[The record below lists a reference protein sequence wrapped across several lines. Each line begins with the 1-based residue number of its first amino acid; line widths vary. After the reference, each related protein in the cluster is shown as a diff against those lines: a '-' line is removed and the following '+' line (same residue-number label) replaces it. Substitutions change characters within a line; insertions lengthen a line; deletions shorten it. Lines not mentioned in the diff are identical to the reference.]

1 MGAVTLAV
9 SSYDRGEYSL
19 LQQHQSDSEG
29 EETTRR
35 IPLRRV
41 RARADKMNL
50 SVFNRPLFQTASL
63 TVSLI
68 GLTLVITTLAWVGQF
83 KGGVSFTTTEKGID
97 FNWHPILM
105 TISLIFLYGNGALIY
120 RVIPARNESHKLKL
134 KLGHAGAMLLA
145 FILMVIGLKA
155 FEDLDMAIQKLEQEK
170 TNRDHS
176 IRTLNDEIANQ
187 DEVIN
192 KLNKEKKHMSENSSK
207 AQEDLQ
213 AAEDKVDHLAKIKA
227 KLESTLDELQGS
239 LNGEKRARADIEKT
253 RRRVEGDLKVTQETV
268 SELERQKKEAE
279 GAIQRKEKDLTGLS
293 SKLDDEQQLV
303 GKVQKAIKEV
313 QSRVEELEEELEAE
327 RQARAKAERQR
338 SDLARELE
346 SLGERLNEAGGAT
359 SAQVELNK
367 KRDCE
372 INKLRKDLEEA
383 KIQQEATLMG

>member
-9 SSYDRGEYSL
+9 SSYDRVEYRL

-68 GLTLVITTLAWVGQF
+68 GLSLVITTLAWVGQF

-155 FEDLDMAIQKLEQEK
+155 AFDSHNYALDKDNKPAPKPNMYTLHSWVGLLAFLFPKFSGDIRALLLPFHQYFGSSILVLAAAAALMGHLEKAIW
-170 TNRDHS
+170 S
-176 IRTLNDEIANQ
+176 
-187 DEVIN
+187 
-192 KLNKEKKHMSENSSK
+192 NKEYSLKN
-207 AQEDLQ
+207 
-213 AAEDKVDHLAKIKA
+213 AEAVLVNVTGLLIV
-227 KLESTLDELQGS
+227 LFVMGVNFLLSTV
-239 LNGEKRARADIEKT
+239 K
-253 RRRVEGDLKVTQETV
+253 
-268 SELERQKKEAE
+268 
-279 GAIQRKEKDLTGLS
+279 KDLPD
-293 SKLDDEQQLV
+293 KKDV
-303 GKVQKAIKEV
+303 
-313 QSRVEELEEELEAE
+313 
-327 RQARAKAERQR
+327 
-338 SDLARELE
+338 DL
-346 SLGERLNEAGGAT
+346 N
-359 SAQVELNK
+359 
-367 KRDCE
+367 
-372 INKLRKDLEEA
+372 I
-383 KIQQEATLMG
+383 